1 MRLAIIADP
10 HLHDTSYDPRGDGS
24 GAFRTLSE
32 TCASTRVFNES
43 VPAFRAA
50 LDDIVRKGISF
61 VILVGDLTDD
71 GQDYAVA
78 CARRILS
85 EYEDR
90 HGLRFFAC
98 VGNHDLFAT
107 SGRDR
112 RKTFLG
118 PDGSSFAV
126 SSDAKE
132 PVDVIS
138 GAMRC
143 GGYREFIDVFANL
156 GFMRREADLL
166 WETPFG
172 TEDEPGSRYAELS
185 GLDSGQ
191 GGSTFDASYLVEPID
206 GLWLLSLDANV
217 WIPDASVPAG
227 ADDRSAEGW
236 NAAVAHKPYLLD
248 WLSSVVARSKAS
260 GKRLIVFSHY
270 PVLFPLS
277 SDPAEERALLGKTDL
292 VARMPSK
299 ATSQLISAT
308 GLRLHFSG
316 HWHVDGLSAEGGLV
330 NVAVPSLVALPAAY
344 KIVHLVGDRADI
356 ETVLLGN
363 VAGFD
368 IAWRAYQAE
377 VARMSPPAGSV
388 ALTGEDYQ
396 DFLSEQQG
404 RLAVERYLE
413 REWPRDVMQTF
424 LTSTVADLAA
434 PFGLDMGAWG
444 SHPLKEVVGDWYRLR
459 RAGPLAQRHIG
470 EQRLRSYRRLAELY
484 AGTDFPAGT
493 AASYFRPFMLMMGR
507 YLAYRETAFS
517 VPLTD
522 PEATSRSA
530 AFSAGQIGATPEPV
544 EN

>member
-1 MRLAIIADP
+1 M
-10 HLHDTSYDPRGDGS
+10 
-24 GAFRTLSE
+24 
-32 TCASTRVFNES
+32 AS
-43 VPAFRAA
+43 
-50 LDDIVRKGISF
+50 
-61 VILVGDLTDD
+61 
-71 GQDYAVA
+71 
-78 CARRILS
+78 
-85 EYEDR
+85 
-90 HGLRFFAC
+90 RFFAC

-107 SGRDR
+107 GGRDR
-112 RKTFLG
+112 RKTFLA

-132 PVDVIS
+132 PADVIS
-138 GAMRC
+138 GAMHC
-143 GGYREFIDVFANL
+143 GGYQEFIDVFSNL
-156 GFMRREADLL
+156 GFMRQEADLL

-172 TEDEPGSRYAELS
+172 TEDEPGSRFAELS
-185 GLDSGQ
+185 GLGSGQ
-191 GGSTFDASYLVEPID
+191 GGSMFDASYLVEPID

-227 ADDRSAEGW
+227 ATDRSAEGW
-236 NAAVAHKPYLLD
+236 NAVVAHKPYLLD
-248 WLSSVVARSKAS
+248 WLSSVVARAKAS
-260 GKRLIVFSHY
+260 GKRLVVFSHY
-270 PVLFPLS
+270 PVLFPLR

-292 VARMPSK
+292 LARMPSK

-344 KIVHLVGDRADI
+344 KIVHLVEDRADI

-377 VARMSPPAGSV
+377 VARMGPTGSV
-388 ALTGEDYQ
+388 ALAGDDYL

-404 RLAVERYLE
+404 RLAVERYLG
-413 REWPRDVMQTF
+413 REWPKDVMQTF

-459 RAGPLAQRHIG
+459 RAGPLAHRHIG

-493 AASYFRPFMLMMGR
+493 AASCFRPFMLMMGS
-507 YLAYRETAFS
+507 YLRGDGECYEK
-517 VPLTD
+517 
-522 PEATSRSA
+522 
-530 AFSAGQIGATPEPV
+530 
-544 EN
+544 